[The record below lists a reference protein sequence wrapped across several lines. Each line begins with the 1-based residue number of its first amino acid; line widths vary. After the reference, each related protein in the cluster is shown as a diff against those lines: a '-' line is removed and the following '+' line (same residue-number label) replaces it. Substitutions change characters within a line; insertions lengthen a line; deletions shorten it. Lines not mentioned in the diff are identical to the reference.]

1 MILWFLKGICN
12 SLNMATRTQI
22 LVPIGVAVVIIGIVG
37 LLSIPSDSKLESV
50 EFPRGTIKID
60 DVPLQVQVAD
70 TEPRRI
76 RGLMFQD
83 QLPYDQ
89 GMIFVFD
96 QPGLYS
102 LWMLNMQFS
111 LDMIW
116 FDAQGNM
123 VHMEKD
129 VPPCKSA
136 IETMTCQSIIPE
148 GNAMYIL
155 EVTSGFIDRHD
166 ITKDSKLIIISI

>member
-1 MILWFLKGICN
+1 
-12 SLNMATRTQI
+12 MATRTQI
-22 LVPIGVAVVIIGIVG
+22 LIPVGIATLIIGIVG

-50 EFPRGTIKID
+50 EFPRGTIKVD
-60 DVPLQVQVAD
+60 EVPLQVQVAD
-70 TEPRRI
+70 TEPRRV

-89 GMIFVFD
+89 GMIFVFE

-111 LDMIW
+111 IDMIW
-116 FDAQGNM
+116 FDGQGNV
-123 VHMEKD
+123 VHIEKD
-129 VPPCKSA
+129 VPPCKTA
-136 IETMTCQSIIPE
+136 IETMTCQSIVPE

-155 EVTSGFIDRHD
+155 EVTSGFVEQFN
-166 ITKDSKLIIISI
+166 ITQDSKLHIISI

>member
-1 MILWFLKGICN
+1 
-12 SLNMATRTQI
+12 MATRAQTLI
-22 LVPIGVAVVIIGIVG
+22 PITIAAVIVGIVG
-37 LLSIPSDSKLESV
+37 LMSIPSESKLESV
-50 EFPRGTIKID
+50 EFPRGTIKVD
-60 DVPLQVQVAD
+60 NVPLEVQIAD
-70 TEPRRI
+70 TEPRRV

-96 QPGLYS
+96 GPGNYS

-116 FDAQGNM
+116 FDKDGNV
-123 VHMEKD
+123 VHIEQD

-136 IETMTCQSIIPE
+136 LEIATCQSIVPE
-148 GNAMYIL
+148 GEAVYVL
-155 EVTSGFIDRHD
+155 EVTSGFVEKNN
-166 ITKDSKLIIISI
+166 ITKDSILTIISI